1 MRHLRQSLCA
11 TLLLGLCASGLTHAA
26 GATEPDGS
34 RRAMMQQRLQQYF
47 QQMDANGDG
56 KISHDEYMANA
67 ERQFQRLDANHDG
80 VITQDE
86 LHNLRNLMP
95 RAGQGGGAQFP

>member
-1 MRHLRQSLCA
+1 MSIFAKTLST
-11 TLLLGLCASGLTHAA
+11 TLLLGLCVTSLAHAA
-26 GATEPDGS
+26 EADGS

-80 VITQDE
+80 VISQDE

>member
-1 MRHLRQSLCA
+1 MPNFAKTLSA
-11 TLLLGLCASGLTHAA
+11 GLLLGLLATSLVHAA
-26 GATEPDGS
+26 EADGS
-34 RRAMMQQRLQQYF
+34 RRQMMQQRMQQYF

-80 VITQDE
+80 AISQDE